1 MRTTIRLDD
10 DLLSQAKALAAA
22 QRRSLNSV
30 IEDALREAL
39 QRQQKLGRTKRIR
52 LKTMKGHG
60 LQPGVDLDDTS
71 ALLELMER
79 ADS

>member
-30 IEDALREAL
+30 IEDALRAAL

-52 LKTMKGHG
+52 LKTMKGNG

>member
-52 LKTMKGHG
+52 LKTMKGNG

>member
-10 DLLSQAKALAAA
+10 DLLSQAKSLAAA

-30 IEDALREAL
+30 IEEALREAL

-52 LKTMKGHG
+52 LKTMKGNG
-60 LQPGVDLDDTS
+60 LQPGVDLDDTI

>member
-39 QRQQKLGRTKRIR
+39 QRQHKLGRTKRIR
-52 LKTMKGHG
+52 LKTMKGNG